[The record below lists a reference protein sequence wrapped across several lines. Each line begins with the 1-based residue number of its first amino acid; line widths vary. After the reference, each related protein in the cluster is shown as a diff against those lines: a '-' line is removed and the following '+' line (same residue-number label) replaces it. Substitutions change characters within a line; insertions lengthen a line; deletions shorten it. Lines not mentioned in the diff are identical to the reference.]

1 MKVSSALDH
10 RMVPSWYIMLAA
22 FVCVSALGAF
32 MARILAGDQYRFSHN
47 GSIHLGML
55 RPKPAVNDFADTHHA
70 VHQRWTAPTVMV
82 SRQAVLAAVAAAAAA
97 VMSCMR
103 AVRAVEAAGK
113 DDDIDRGMNHD
124 RVYDGAFA
132 VGYAYLFTLILH
144 TFTRVEGRQRRNF
157 ISSIIRAAGL
167 TAILISVILWQRA
180 FEGGDSS
187 MAWGR
192 HGGAAGS
199 RRDGREHDETDVET
213 AIEREDLAWSVD
225 GEEELDGLVFRIRNP
240 SFRDDSLFHRGW
252 AVAAFA
258 LGSALFTL
266 SLCASTENLK
276 RCADRAETSAAATR
290 ELLSMHDENAR
301 MDATEA
307 EVSLYWTFSS
317 EHYAIVC
324 AADVALVFACVT
336 ASLII
341 DLTCDAVSDSSSG
354 SRADGDE
361 GSRVAGALPIVLL
374 AIVWWFRYLNV
385 WARASFDSR
394 KRSMYTR
401 TLLVYNFISV
411 SLLCCIAAFVALIAH
426 GLIRTSRRIEVIGVM
441 LAAALT
447 VLSVSALC
455 QPPWP
460 TPLVVQ
466 MRRSTAHSHT
476 KDLLGIDVLTCTDAV
491 TMHSTVAA
499 TLSAQ
504 GLSAPPYPFS
514 FS

>member
-1 MKVSSALDH
+1 
-10 RMVPSWYIMLAA
+10 MVPSWYIMLAA

-32 MARILAGDQYRFSHN
+32 MARVLAGDQYRFSHN

-70 VHQRWTAPTVMV
+70 VHRWTAPTVMV

-103 AVRAVEAAGK
+103 AVRAVEAGK
-113 DDDIDRGMNHD
+113 DED
-124 RVYDGAFA
+124 VYDGAFA

-144 TFTRVEGRQRRNF
+144 TFARVEGRQRRNF

-167 TAILISVILWQRA
+167 TAILVSVILWQRA
-180 FEGGDSS
+180 FDGGDSS

-192 HGGAAGS
+192 HGRGGAAGAGS
-199 RRDGREHDETDVET
+199 RRDEREHDTTDAET

-225 GEEELDGLVFRIRNP
+225 GEEELDGLVFRNRNP
-240 SFRDDSLFHRGW
+240 SFRRDDSLLHRGW
-252 AVAAFA
+252 AVAVFA

-266 SLCASTENLK
+266 SLCAYTENLK
-276 RCADRAETSAAATR
+276 RCADRAETSEAATR
-290 ELLSMHDENAR
+290 ELLNMHDENAR
-301 MDATEA
+301 VDATEA

-324 AADVALVFACVT
+324 AADVALVLACIT

-341 DLTCDAVSDSSSG
+341 DLTCEAASDSSG
-354 SRADGDE
+354 SRADGE
-361 GSRVAGALPIVLL
+361 GSSGMAGAFPIVLL
-374 AIVWWFRYLNV
+374 AIVWWVRYLNV

-394 KRSMYTR
+394 RRSMYTR

-426 GLIRTSRRIEVIGVM
+426 GLIRTTRRIEVIGVL

-466 MRRSTAHSHT
+466 MRRSTALSHT
-476 KDLLGIDVLTCTDAV
+476 KERGGLLGIDVLTCTDAV

-504 GLSAPPYPFS
+504 GG
-514 FS
+514 